1 MATSRDCPFYLGRT
15 SKERHTEL
23 YAEMEA
29 KYPKQS
35 VANQDKSK
43 GKKKKVFFSNPD
55 AAGFIHVGSTPGIAR
70 IDQVPPSPPA
80 PASVKSLPG
89 SIVTGGPPGLRPEL
103 RGNDEAARLLEE
115 TIRDEAEFAAAD
127 AAGLSTAPLSQA
139 PTGSPLLELSYC

>member
-29 KYPKQS
+29 KYPRQS
-35 VANQDKSK
+35 DANQNKSK

-70 IDQVPPSPPA
+70 IEEAPPSPPA
-80 PASVKSLPG
+80 PASTKSSSG

-127 AAGLSTAPLSQA
+127 AAGTSTAPLSQA
-139 PTGSPLLELSYC
+139 PTGSPPLELSYC